1 MKRSRFHIQLLV
13 VTGLASLI
21 AVVSAAPGSAGGTT
35 LPTTTL
41 LPVVLTGDVATQSTP
56 FLAWINDLAPDNY
69 VEEEYLVSGS
79 ANIYQYTDD
88 AGQSPA
94 VSVMTPDEP
103 YTTRILVRR
112 PTSPG
117 RFNGTVYVDVLN
129 ATAGWDGD
137 AIFQATH
144 EYMIREGAAYIG
156 VTTKPNTVNFLRS
169 NWGNPPWPTR
179 NASRYATLAMPKFG
193 QVWDMMSQVGA
204 LLKTPGAAGN
214 PLAGFDVKRLV
225 MVGYSQSAAYETT
238 YANSIHAAMP
248 DGSPVYDGYYIATGG
263 SRAKDVTG
271 PAPVGTRESLP
282 LGDARNLT
290 KVDVPV
296 IRFQT
301 QYEVVNSGAYLVR
314 QNEAVDPLL
323 RFYEGA
329 GLTHVDTYLDLIG
342 GQALVRDLGLPPS
355 FCPSPALPINPI
367 RNGYVQAALLEML
380 DNWIDN
386 GTTPAASRYLELT
399 ATNTLA
405 RDADGNV
412 IGGIRPPDIQVPLGT
427 TIETNT
433 GPGFCGLFGAF
444 APFSDARLAQLYPNH
459 GKYVSQFTKAVQD
472 NFKDGFLLSEDAK
485 AQRAAAA
492 QSSTGG

>member
-56 FLAWINDLAPDNY
+56 FLAWIKDMAPDNY

-193 QVWDMMSQVGA
+193 QV
-204 LLKTPGAAGN
+204 
-214 PLAGFDVKRLV
+214 
-225 MVGYSQSAAYETT
+225 
-238 YANSIHAAMP
+238 
-248 DGSPVYDGYYIATGG
+248 
-263 SRAKDVTG
+263 
-271 PAPVGTRESLP
+271 
-282 LGDARNLT
+282 
-290 KVDVPV
+290 
-296 IRFQT
+296 
-301 QYEVVNSGAYLVR
+301 
-314 QNEAVDPLL
+314 
-323 RFYEGA
+323 
-329 GLTHVDTYLDLIG
+329 
-342 GQALVRDLGLPPS
+342 
-355 FCPSPALPINPI
+355 
-367 RNGYVQAALLEML
+367 
-380 DNWIDN
+380 
-386 GTTPAASRYLELT
+386 
-399 ATNTLA
+399 
-405 RDADGNV
+405 
-412 IGGIRPPDIQVPLGT
+412 LGT
-427 TIETNT
+427 
-433 GPGFCGLFGAF
+433 
-444 APFSDARLAQLYPNH
+444 
-459 GKYVSQFTKAVQD
+459 
-472 NFKDGFLLSEDAK
+472 
-485 AQRAAAA
+485 
-492 QSSTGG
+492 